1 MTSPDTKAI
10 RAKAK
15 MWHLPPGIAD
25 IILALCDA
33 LDALCDALD
42 AERADNERLTMER
55 DHFESEVKLRNRIPS
70 MNNHVAGMQAEIEQ
84 VREAYERGLEDAAR
98 VAEVKPRK
106 GGRPLSG
113 PHHAGI
119 RRGRSEAA
127 RLIRALKSNDTN
139 GGHQ

>member
-1 MTSPDTKAI
+1 MSEYSDNLTDQTKAPE
-10 RAKAK
+10 
-15 MWHLPPGIAD
+15 LPPKVVIWERVDFESGGYRPRGWTSSFAAS
-25 IILALCDA
+25 LHPHHYV
-33 LDALCDALD
+33 
-42 AERADNERLTMER
+42 RADL
-55 DHFESEVKLRNRIPS
+55 
-70 MNNHVAGMQAEIEQ
+70 AAEQ
-84 VREAYERGLEDAAR
+84 VRKAYERGLEDAAR

-113 PHHAGI
+113 PHHVGI

>member
-1 MTSPDTKAI
+1 MTDQTNMPELLPCPFCGGDPEYAGFGDNTYMRCAVCGCMTEDFSEA
-10 RAKAK
+10 RAVAT
-15 MWHLPPGIAD
+15 WNR
-25 IILALCDA
+25 
-33 LDALCDALD
+33 
-42 AERADNERLTMER
+42 RADL
-55 DHFESEVKLRNRIPS
+55 
-70 MNNHVAGMQAEIEQ
+70 AAEQ

-127 RLIRALKSNDTN
+127 CLIRALKSNDTN

>member
-1 MTSPDTKAI
+1 MKTPAANERWQKNSAETWEA
-10 RAKAK
+10 
-15 MWHLPPGIAD
+15 MQTM
-25 IILALCDA
+25 
-33 LDALCDALD
+33 LDAIIDAIASIPHPDDLGE
-42 AERADNERLTMER
+42 AECLEKAYRAAEVAADMSA
-55 DHFESEVKLRNRIPS
+55 ES
-70 MNNHVAGMQAEIEQ
+70 
-84 VREAYERGLEDAAR
+84 VRSIKAMVNEAYERGLEDAAR

>member
-1 MTSPDTKAI
+1 MTSPDTTAI
-10 RAKAK
+10 RAQMEALGGGTTDQQYVNEPKK
-15 MWHLPPGIAD
+15 MELVGRIHRVLNPENCSAAFVLAWNQPEAGEVDGTDEAIAN
-25 IILALCDA
+25 A
-33 LDALCDALD
+33 
-42 AERADNERLTMER
+42 RL
-55 DHFESEVKLRNRIPS
+55 I
-70 MNNHVAGMQAEIEQ
+70 AAEQ
-84 VREAYERGLEDAAR
+84 VREAYERHLLDPAR

>member
-1 MTSPDTKAI
+1 MSDYLNLNP
-10 RAKAK
+10 
-15 MWHLPPGIAD
+15 AD
-25 IILALCDA
+25 LAA
-33 LDALCDALD
+33 
-42 AERADNERLTMER
+42 
-55 DHFESEVKLRNRIPS
+55 
-70 MNNHVAGMQAEIEQ
+70 EQ

-98 VAEVKPRK
+98 VAEVRPRK

-119 RRGRSEAA
+119 RRGRSESA

>member
-1 MTSPDTKAI
+1 MTEYSDNLTDKTKAPE
-10 RAKAK
+10 
-15 MWHLPPGIAD
+15 LPPKVVIWERVDFESGGHRPRGWTSSFAAS
-25 IILALCDA
+25 LHPHHYV
-33 LDALCDALD
+33 
-42 AERADNERLTMER
+42 RADL
-55 DHFESEVKLRNRIPS
+55 
-70 MNNHVAGMQAEIEQ
+70 AAEQ

-139 GGHQ
+139 GGHR

>member
-1 MTSPDTKAI
+1 MTPSGHTEEA
-10 RAKAK
+10 RGNLVQSAVE
-15 MWHLPPGIAD
+15 IAVLRL
-25 IILALCDA
+25 LAMTDA
-33 LDALCDALD
+33 DLAA
-42 AERADNERLTMER
+42 
-55 DHFESEVKLRNRIPS
+55 
-70 MNNHVAGMQAEIEQ
+70 EQ

-139 GGHQ
+139 GGQP